1 MSTNTTHDIETPM
14 TREELAAIKARYDN
28 ATGGA
33 WYFEEQ
39 YGPHFLASEHHG
51 YMQGIGD
58 LIGFGDG
65 EQADADRDFVQHA
78 KQDMAALL
86 DEVDRLRRANREDKR
101 GRYLDNEGIG
111 AGAAG
116 NQLITWGG
124 DVDQIDVRPSPH
136 GGRVFAALGML
147 ELDPYKSPETC
158 PQVRFTLTDEH
169 ARQLADG
176 IYASLGDEAGNAP

>member
-1 MSTNTTHDIETPM
+1 MSTKAKYTDKPM
-14 TREELAAIKARYDN
+14 TSAELAAIKARYDS

-51 YMQGIGD
+51 YLNGIGD

-86 DEVDRLRRANREDKR
+86 DEVERLRAACSNPDFTCLTGQYCDGCQASDDADAAKDRELEDLRAENARLR
-101 GRYLDNEGIG
+101 S
-111 AGAAG
+111 AG
-116 NQLITWGG
+116 
-124 DVDQIDVRPSPH
+124 D
-136 GGRVFAALGML
+136 
-147 ELDPYKSPETC
+147 
-158 PQVRFTLTDEH
+158 
-169 ARQLADG
+169 
-176 IYASLGDEAGNAP
+176 AS